1 MLKSFLIADLTAYD
15 LPLRHTFGVPPLL
28 KRRGFFYFGC
38 FMVRPILFFFS
49 STSVTQTVTTS
60 PTLTT

>member
-1 MLKSFLIADLTAYD
+1 MFKSFLIADLTAYD
-15 LPLRHTFGVPPLL
+15 LPLRHGVRRATSP
-28 KRRGFFYFGC
+28 KRGGLFYFGC
-38 FMVRPILFFFS
+38 FMVRPIRFFFS